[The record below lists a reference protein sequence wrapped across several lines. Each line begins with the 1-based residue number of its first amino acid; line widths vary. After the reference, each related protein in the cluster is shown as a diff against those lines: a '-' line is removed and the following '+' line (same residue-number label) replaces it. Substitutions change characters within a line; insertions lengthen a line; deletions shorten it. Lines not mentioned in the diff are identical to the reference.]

1 MGAGLNSGTHRLKPL
16 GRIPIDAPLV
26 LARLQRLQTLARTRT
41 RHTLTRR
48 GVVVGPMHGAD
59 QIGLVGVPEP
69 SGLPVHLD
77 RHVGATVQVSMDP
90 AIHPHRESRDALTM
104 LQDLKQDR
112 VTALHQGC
120 GIAQQL
126 GRPA

>member
-26 LARLQRLQTLARTRT
+26 LARLQRLQTLARTRA

-48 GVVVGPMHGAD
+48 GVVEGTMNGAD
-59 QIGLVGVPEP
+59 KVDLFSVPEP
-69 SGLPVHLD
+69 PGLPVHLD
-77 RHVGATVQVSMDP
+77 RHVGAAVQVSMNL

-104 LQDLKQDR
+104 LQHLKQDR